1 MKGGDGSPLLSADET
16 PAKHTSTPAKLMTST
31 PVLQP
36 TKRCYMS
43 PDGELTESPQK
54 LVRHP
59 PRIRS
64 LTFDT
69 PVKSSKVSEVIH
81 SRESS
86 IDDEIFDIL
95 PENLLLSIR
104 EKEQKQLEEKDPA
117 ISQAKWRKKM
127 ILSLPKFFDMI
138 YFLFQSIKRSVITK
152 EELMHKVLSSHLE
165 ITDRREVEEQLRLL
179 LKIAPEWIHEMW
191 AIA

>member
-54 LVRHP
+54 LVRRP

-69 PVKSSKVSEVIH
+69 PVKSSKVTEVIA

-86 IDDEIFDIL
+86 TDDEIFDIL
-95 PENLLLSIR
+95 PENLLQSVR
-104 EKEQKQLEEKDPA
+104 HERTFFQDT
-117 ISQAKWRKKM
+117 ISLL
-127 ILSLPKFFDMI
+127 IVYYFD
-138 YFLFQSIKRSVITK
+138 
-152 EELMHKVLSSHLE
+152 
-165 ITDRREVEEQLRLL
+165 
-179 LKIAPEWIHEMW
+179 
-191 AIA
+191 